1 MKVDK
6 KKLNKDY
13 FQKRNLNDELR
24 IKAFNAEKSLV
35 KKYISSGN
43 ILDVGCST
51 GEMIEYYNWSGDR
64 YGMEIVEYAIEE
76 AKKRGIS
83 FDKDLTNTEN
93 FFDVIIF
100 RGTIQH
106 VDTPFLYIKNA
117 MKALKPNGFLIFL
130 ATPNADSIYF
140 KIWKTLPFL
149 DMPSVTYYIPHEK
162 WFIQAVEN
170 YGFLLKEKRFPY
182 LSSPYSR
189 PVIDHIKFFLKLLG
203 FKTSFPFW
211 RNSMELIFQKPSD

>member
-1 MKVDK
+1 MADK
-6 KKLNKDY
+6 KILNKDY
-13 FQKRNLNDELR
+13 FKKRNLNDDLR
-24 IKAFNAEKSLV
+24 LKAFDAEKSLV

-51 GEMIEYYNWSGDR
+51 GEMIEFYDWKGDC
-64 YGMEIVEYAIEE
+64 YGMEIIDYAINE

-83 FDKDLTNTEN
+83 FEKDLTNSKN

-117 MKALKPNGFLIFL
+117 MEALKPNGFLIFL
-130 ATPNADSIYF
+130 ATPNANSIYF

-149 DMPSVTYYIPHEK
+149 DMPSATYFIPHEK
-162 WFIQAVEN
+162 WFIQAVTN
-170 YGFLLKEKRFPY
+170 YGFVLKEQRFPY
-182 LSSPYSR
+182 LASPYAR
-189 PVIDHIKFFLKLLG
+189 PFRDHLKFFLKLLG
-203 FKTSFPFW
+203 FKVKFPFW
-211 RNSMELIFQKPSD
+211 KNSMELIFQKPSQ